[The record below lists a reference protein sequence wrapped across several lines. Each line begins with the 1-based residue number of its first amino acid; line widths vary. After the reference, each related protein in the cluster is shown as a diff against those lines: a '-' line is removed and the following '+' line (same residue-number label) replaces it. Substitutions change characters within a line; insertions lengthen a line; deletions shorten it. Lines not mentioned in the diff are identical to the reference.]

1 MRHFIPN
8 THQYKNLS
16 RASPFSPHFPL
27 EVASRSGKH
36 ILHIGNVEGGSKGR
50 YARVPDPDRS
60 DVFVLD
66 EATCAR
72 LLRDLPAFG
81 KPPGRSPVQAAR

>member
-1 MRHFIPN
+1 MVR
-8 THQYKNLS
+8 THHHELL
-16 RASPFSPHFPL
+16 ASF
-27 EVASRSGKH
+27 
-36 ILHIGNVEGGSKGR
+36 
-50 YARVPDPDRS
+50 
-60 DVFVLD
+60 LD